1 MWKPLST
8 DGYRLGKDS
17 PEARLVT
24 EPVLRW
30 LRAVLGGEPEAFIGE
45 PDETV
50 RIGSI
55 SQAPLTKAEAEELS
69 AELQELGARW
79 GGTAPQ
85 RPRRRSRHPAPAL
98 PDGLRPRSDAAHLA
112 PRGRPRGFAGK
123 ALIG

>member
-1 MWKPLST
+1 VWKPLST
-8 DGYRLGKDS
+8 DGYRLSKDS

-79 GGTAPQ
+79 GERLRNARDADPDTP
-85 RPRRRSRHPAPAL
+85 RPLYQMVFALGPMLRTSRPEADPAGSREKP
-98 PDGLRPRSDAAHLA
+98 
-112 PRGRPRGFAGK
+112 
-123 ALIG
+123 